1 MSVIRS
7 NHGNKKYGKYIG
19 IDVGVKYFAAVS
31 VSHNDAE
38 NGLDRETNFK
48 LSSIQH
54 FHDRELKK
62 LDKQRRHLVGGFME
76 RELRELQSCGG
87 VIPSHST
94 DLTTYIEFKLKMFNE
109 ATDEWMKPEIARIR
123 LTAYQ
128 NKQKV
133 YALLKLISFSFVYEI
148 FFLYSTFYNL

>member
-19 IDVGVKYFAAVS
+19 IDSGVKYFAAAS
-31 VSHNDAE
+31 ISHNDAE
-38 NGLDRETNFK
+38 NGLDRETNVK
-48 LSSIQH
+48 MSSIQH

-76 RELRELQSCGG
+76 RELRELQSYGG
-87 VIPSHST
+87 TMPSQST
-94 DLTTYIEFKLKMFNE
+94 DLKTFIEFKLKMFND
-109 ATDEWMKPEIARIR
+109 ATNEWFKPEIARIR

-133 YALLKLISFSFVYEI
+133 YALLK
-148 FFLYSTFYNL
+148 